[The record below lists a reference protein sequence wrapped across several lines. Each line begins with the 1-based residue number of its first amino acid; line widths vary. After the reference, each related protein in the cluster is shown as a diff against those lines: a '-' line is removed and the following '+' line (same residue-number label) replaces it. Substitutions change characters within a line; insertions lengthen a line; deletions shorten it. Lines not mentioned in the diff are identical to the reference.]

1 MSSLHPLKS
10 IREGD
15 IISPSLI
22 FQPVIYQKNHLKIL
36 DQTQLPERIIYLKL
50 RNYQAVANA
59 IKKLQVR
66 GAPLIGV
73 TAAFGMA
80 LTAQNCLNCL
90 KQTRD
95 CLRQLSRAAKTLKQ
109 ARPTAV
115 NLSWA
120 IERIERIL
128 VKKLPPIQ
136 MVNAVIE
143 EAKKI
148 YREEEERSSAMG
160 RFGTKLIRKNYKI
173 LTICNAG
180 KLAAPGL
187 GTALAPI
194 YIAFAQK
201 KNPLVYACETRPLLQ
216 GARLTTFELNQAGI
230 RTILITDNMVGS
242 IASQIDLFLVG
253 ADRIAANGDTANKIG
268 TLSLAII
275 ARHFKKPF
283 YVAAPVSTFDFNKP
297 NGNSIPIELRDGN
310 EVKIIRGQKIVPK
323 GTKVY
328 NPAFDITPNNLITG
342 FITDKGIIYP
352 PYRKSFKKL
361 TT

>member
-15 IISPSLI
+15 KISPSLI
-22 FQPVIYQKNHLKIL
+22 FQPVIFHKNHLKIL
-36 DQTQLPERIIYLKL
+36 DQTQLPEHIVYRKLK
-50 RNYQAVANA
+50 NYQAVANA
-59 IKKLQVR
+59 IKTLQVR

-80 LTAQNCLNCL
+80 LTAQNCLNSL

-95 CLRQLSRAAKTLKQ
+95 CLRQLSKAAKILKH

-120 IERIERIL
+120 IERIELIMT
-128 VKKLPPIQ
+128 KNLPSTQ
-136 MVNAVIE
+136 MVNTIIK

-148 YREEEERSSAMG
+148 YQEEEERSLAMG
-160 RFGTKLIRKNYKI
+160 RFGAKLIKKNSRI

-201 KNPLVYACETRPLLQ
+201 KNPLVYVCETRPLLQ
-216 GARLTTFELNQAGI
+216 GARLTTFELNQTGI
-230 RTILITDNMVGS
+230 HTILITDNMVGS

-275 ARHFKKPF
+275 ARYFKKPF

-297 NGNSIPIELRDGN
+297 NGDSIPIELRNGD
-310 EVKIIRGQKIVPK
+310 EVKTIRDQKIVPK
-323 GTKVY
+323 GIMVY
-328 NPAFDITPNNLITG
+328 NPAFDITPNNLITS
-342 FITDKGIIYP
+342 FITDKGIIFP
-352 PYRKSFKKL
+352 PYRKSLKNF
-361 TT
+361 